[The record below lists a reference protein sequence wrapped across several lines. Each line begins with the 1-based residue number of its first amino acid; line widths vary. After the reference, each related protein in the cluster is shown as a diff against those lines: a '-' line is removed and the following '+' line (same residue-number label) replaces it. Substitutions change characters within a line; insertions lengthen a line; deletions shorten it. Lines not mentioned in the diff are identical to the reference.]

1 MLEIKKRK
9 PGRPKNIEIRE
20 YNPKSFFAKYCVNG
34 VECYTG
40 YKVAPNK
47 LDEYL
52 ERYQDETKY
61 SIEKSLDKVVINYL

>member
-9 PGRPKNIEIRE
+9 PGRPKNIEIVHGLDK
-20 YNPKSFFAKYCVNG
+20 NTFLGQLGLCTSG
-34 VECYTG
+34 T
-40 YKVAPNK
+40 VAPNK

-61 SIEKSLDKVVINYL
+61 SIKKSPGKIVINPL